1 MYKIFLIFLGSL
13 SLGVGIVGIFVPGLP
28 TTVFL
33 LGAAACY
40 ARSSDRMYDWMLE
53 HRVFGK
59 YIKNYRKHKAM
70 PIKSKI
76 IALTVMWAMI
86 LLSAG
91 FLIENIIVKIIV
103 IIAGLIGTIAI
114 LLVKTMRRSM
124 EDESGEDEKM

>member
-76 IALTVMWAMI
+76 IALTMMWAMI